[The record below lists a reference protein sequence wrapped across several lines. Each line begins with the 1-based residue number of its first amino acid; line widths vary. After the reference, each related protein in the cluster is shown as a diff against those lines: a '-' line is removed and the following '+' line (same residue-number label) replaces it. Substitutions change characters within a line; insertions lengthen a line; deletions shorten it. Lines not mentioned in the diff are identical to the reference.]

1 VFLQTKDG
9 KKMYFEEGVCPD
21 LPALSG
27 ADWFHLLKEHVLSEA
42 TAANSRVQEMVASM
56 FSITVTFRRE
66 PQFVHIDLE
75 RDTLGEPV
83 RQLQVPTLTQKHH

>member
-1 VFLQTKDG
+1 
-9 KKMYFEEGVCPD
+9 MYFEEGVCPD
-21 LPALSG
+21 LPTALSG

-56 FSITVTFRRE
+56 FSILVTFGRE
-66 PQFVHIDLE
+66 PQIVHIDLE